1 MVPLVGERLVD
12 LLEEG
17 QSSMI
22 PAPYIGFRHS
32 VPRPVEASAPLL
44 STGFPKYTHV
54 QSGTR
59 ERARAE
65 AFFRKHGIEL
75 DPAYLLDGGAA
86 PSGLGGIG
94 PLVTWGWAPQ
104 ANQIAP
110 LRGIQGPMRRP
121 SRGALSASPRRRVGE
136 RSRNVKAPGSEA
148 SKHSTAR
155 RNSESSWQASLR

>member
-104 ANQIAP
+104 ANQILP
-110 LRGIQGPMRRP
+110 LRGIQGAAFEDPLYSDIFEPALGRIRDRTSVPAYLATGAVQDYLNP
-121 SRGALSASPRRRVGE
+121 SG
-136 RSRNVKAPGSEA
+136 RN
-148 SKHSTAR
+148 
-155 RNSESSWQASLR
+155 